1 MINTKMIN
9 DDLFLNNKIES
20 PSTPWSIDE
29 FKKQINNLQYRYHI
43 NHPLDIYIM
52 EGKSN
57 KELFQSWVANRY
69 YYQCTIP
76 KKDSVI
82 LSKCDSIEIRREWAK
97 NINDHDKVGGGI
109 ELWLNMG
116 IALGLTKEEMNDF
129 RHVLPGVKFACDK
142 YLSFVKETELKYA
155 IASCLTVTFAS
166 EIHEARLNNW
176 PKHYDFLK
184 DDVYKYFKNRPAYAR
199 IEKEFATNYILDN
212 IKISEEQCKVI
223 EIIKMKQDILW
234 CILDSIY
241 VYHFT
246 NLYNPLK

>member
-1 MINTKMIN
+1 MINNKMIN
-9 DDLFLNNKIES
+9 NDLFLNNKIEC
-20 PSTPWSIDE
+20 PSKPWSIDE
-29 FKKQINNLQYRYHI
+29 FKTQINNLQYRYHI
-43 NHPLDIYIM
+43 YHPLDIYIM
-52 EGKSN
+52 DGKSN

-76 KKDSVI
+76 KKDSAI

-97 NINDHDKVGGGI
+97 NINDADKVNGGI
-109 ELWLNMG
+109 EQWLNMG

-155 IASCLTVTFAS
+155 IASCLTVTFAT

-176 PKHYDFLK
+176 PKHYDFLT
-184 DDVYKYFKNRPAYAR
+184 DDVFKYFKNRPHYAK
-199 IEKEFATNYILDN
+199 IEKQFATNYILNN
-212 IKISEEQCKVI
+212 IKIPEEQCKVI